1 MTDTRRT
8 LTPPPAHG
16 YPPYPPKPAELTPDG
31 LPDLHGELLCRRSAL
46 ACSIAGDRG
55 GAIVNLHH
63 AEQAREANLKSFLA
77 SRAREVDNETD

>member
-1 MTDTRRT
+1 MTDTRRWP
-8 LTPPPAHG
+8 TPPEPMS
-16 YPPYPPKPAELTPDG
+16 YPPYPKPAELTPDG
-31 LPDLHGELLCRRSAL
+31 IPDRHGEMLCRRSAL